1 MREYDADLVSK
12 VATRWGGVGVEMIER
27 RLGPMPSSLHV
38 SSTDHAVYVEMSEGI
53 VCEREVLGSDR
64 TRFVTEPQLIS
75 FRPAGSEVRGTTT
88 GEGTFRYGV
97 VFIDPGNED
106 LRHCLGDPPPKLKPL
121 TGMRSDR
128 VWHEMAPLLS
138 ECTAEAPVERPF
150 ATLYALGHALA
161 LLALLANETVTLQRG
176 DDRHRDTRITHALGW
191 INDNLTREFTL
202 GELAAVVNVS
212 ASQLVRMFRSSLGLT
227 PMAYVSNQRVRE
239 AQRLLA
245 SSDMP
250 IAHVALHLGYSDQ
263 SHFTHRFK
271 SNTGVTPASYR
282 RGRRAS

>member
-12 VATRWGGVGVEMIER
+12 VVARWGAVGVEMIER
-27 RLGPMPSSLHV
+27 RLGRVPSSLHV
-38 SSTDHAVYVEMSEGI
+38 SSADHAVYVELSEGI
-53 VCEREVLGSDR
+53 VCEREVVGFDR

-75 FRPAGSEVRGTTT
+75 FRPAGSEIRGTTS
-88 GEGTFRYGV
+88 GEGIVRYGV
-97 VFIDPGNED
+97 VFIDPDHAD
-106 LRHCLGDPPPKLKPL
+106 LRHCLGDLPATLKPFS
-121 TGMRSDR
+121 GVRSDR
-128 VWHEMAPLLS
+128 LWHEMAPLLS
-138 ECTAEAPVERPF
+138 ECTAEESMKRPF
-150 ATLYALGHALA
+150 AALYALGHAVA
-161 LLALLANETVTLQRG
+161 LLALLANETKNSQPG
-176 DDRHRDTRITHALGW
+176 DDRDRDARVGHALRW

-202 GELAAVVNVS
+202 GELACVANVS
-212 ASQLVRMFRSSLGLT
+212 ASQLVRMFRKSLGLT

-250 IAHVALHLGYSDQ
+250 IARVAFHLGYTDQ

-282 RGRRAS
+282 RGQRAS